1 MNDHCCCNGHSF
13 YCRKAL
19 LRSELSERRQKGE
32 ARQPKAGKQKGNH
45 STADRQ

>member
-1 MNDHCCCNGHSF
+1 MTIAVAMVIHSTAD
-13 YCRKAL
+13 RQL

-45 STADRQ
+45 STAARQ